1 MRWWWSSVVLVLFFA
16 CSNEVPVEVAAYT
29 PMTAADSLFFAR
41 PSRVEYMTNVGQ
53 KFSIQKECPA
63 NARWMLLPFE
73 SSSLALEREKMRTL
87 NGGRTRR
94 YYFFLK
100 PLQPGRVT
108 LRFRYKAPDS
118 THVVQETVEIAR

>member
-1 MRWWWSSVVLVLFFA
+1 MLIFLFA

-29 PMTAADSLFFAR
+29 PMTAADTLFFPQ

-63 NARWMLLPFE
+63 NASWKLLPFK
-73 SSSLALEREKMRTL
+73 SPLLKLEREKLRKL
-87 NGGRTRR
+87 DGGKKRR

-108 LRFRYKAPDS
+108 LRFQYQAPDS
-118 THVVQETVEIAR
+118 TRVVQETVEIAR